1 MLHLR
6 PLRHSLAVFG
16 IASALACASSS
27 SIPKTPPPAIARPMA
42 LAAATDHYFMSGDA
56 RLRYRDIGQGD
67 AVILIHGLSRSLDD
81 WNGVAD
87 SIALDHRVIAID
99 VRGFGKSTR
108 FSDRAHFGRRM
119 ADDVMQLMDHL
130 GILRA
135 HLAGHSMGAAISAKI
150 ATLYPNRVISL
161 ALLAGPFYQDT
172 ITFRTDA
179 RGFAT
184 EIEQQRSMKKLIR
197 WLFPPL
203 PDSVVAAWD
212 ADAMSKNDPATVAAA
227 MRSLDALIV
236 LPSAAGN
243 VRAPTVIIVGGADPL
258 APQSR
263 WLATWWPN
271 ARLIEIPEAD
281 HGTVLAHP
289 ETLRAMRSV
298 ERTQALSG
306 SERIR

>member
-6 PLRHSLAVFG
+6 TLRYSLTVFG
-16 IASALACASSS
+16 IASTLACASSS
-27 SIPKTPPPAIARPMA
+27 IPSTPPAAVARPMA
-42 LAAATDHYFMSGDA
+42 LAAAPDRYFTSGDA

-87 SIALDHRVIAID
+87 SLALDHRVIALD

-119 ADDVMQLMDHL
+119 ADDVVQLMDHL
-130 GILRA
+130 GIPRA

-150 ATLYPNRVISL
+150 ATLYPNRVSSL

-172 ITFRTDA
+172 LTFGKDE

-184 EIEQQRSMKKLIR
+184 EIEQHRSMKKLIR

-203 PDSVVAAWD
+203 PDSIVAAWD
-212 ADAMSKNDPATVAAA
+212 ADGMSRNDPVTIAAA
-227 MRSLDALIV
+227 MRSMDALMV
-236 LPSAAGN
+236 VPSTAGN
-243 VRAPTVIIVGGADPL
+243 VRAPTVIIVGGGDPL

-271 ARLIEIPEAD
+271 ARLVEIPEAD
-281 HGTVLAHP
+281 HGTVLGHP

-298 ERTQALSG
+298 ERPQALSG
-306 SERIR
+306 SERGR